1 MKKNSISLN
10 QALYAPL
17 SKGTVF
23 ETSVENYFELTKN
36 EQLASLVS
44 QIRQEKDE
52 NKRRELK
59 KNLPIRCPHYFRF
72 LDNHRCQAAIIPEA
86 FTFQTCI
93 DIDKREE
100 VEPALHRAY
109 LLNNEEGG
117 EWQGALLHAE
127 YSASGKLHLDI
138 RIPVGMTIEEAQR
151 AYTKALGVD
160 FDMDC
165 ITPERMI
172 YVTDEASQIYTAD
185 GWYAQLSDEEIEQ
198 RRKAYAD
205 RGLDIDGRQLKSEQM
220 SETAHTSDSEQM
232 PAAETAMLPYPSDFR
247 GIPYQL
253 IIEELTLLMG
263 GAPVHGSRNVFIYE
277 MAKQL
282 RCICN
287 NEPKWIQ
294 QIMPDFGE
302 DRKRVDETIENA
314 CKYSKTMK
322 ESKDLTKAIWQAG
335 ERLRTDAC
343 NQDGLSLQP
352 QLPPRLPQPIRHV
365 VSNAPRGYH
374 PAIAITAFS
383 AFATYTGGLKLR
395 YYNNTLIEPTQMNLL
410 DADTSIGKSSIKEPL
425 KSIVKPIKEKEKAN
439 RELLNDWNEKCASLG
454 ANKDKPERPKGIS
467 IQCIHSDTTAAALV
481 RLSDDAERAGDKAL
495 FIKMDELDQM
505 YDLAGGKKSK
515 VTQLLRRNYDTDEY
529 GQERV
534 GKESV
539 RADTIL
545 RTNMVVST
553 TPENSRTFFE
563 GQIGNG
569 TLSRFS
575 LCTIVNED
583 VEDLPVFGNY
593 NEKYQAKLQPYLERL
608 EKAEGIIDCKQAKD
622 LAMELVQTVLD
633 RKALMDSK
641 AYMALGFRSVESAFR
656 KGCLLYIMNDYKW
669 TKEIGAFMR
678 WAFEYDMWCK
688 FTIFPD
694 MAAKE
699 LGDATPVS
707 RRHGPSNLL
716 QKLNDTFT
724 RDEVRLIREIHNQK
738 KDDDNG
744 KGVVNLISQWRR
756 RGWVEVVEG
765 KKDVWYKTQKYFDSI
780 GTAA

>member
-1 MKKNSISLN
+1 M
-10 QALYAPL
+10 
-17 SKGTVF
+17 
-23 ETSVENYFELTKN
+23 
-36 EQLASLVS
+36 
-44 QIRQEKDE
+44 
-52 NKRRELK
+52 
-59 KNLPIRCPHYFRF
+59 
-72 LDNHRCQAAIIPEA
+72 
-86 FTFQTCI
+86 
-93 DIDKREE
+93 
-100 VEPALHRAY
+100 
-109 LLNNEEGG
+109 
-117 EWQGALLHAE
+117 
-127 YSASGKLHLDI
+127 
-138 RIPVGMTIEEAQR
+138 
-151 AYTKALGVD
+151 
-160 FDMDC
+160 
-165 ITPERMI
+165 
-172 YVTDEASQIYTAD
+172 
-185 GWYAQLSDEEIEQ
+185 
-198 RRKAYAD
+198 
-205 RGLDIDGRQLKSEQM
+205 
-220 SETAHTSDSEQM
+220 
-232 PAAETAMLPYPSDFR
+232 
-247 GIPYQL
+247 
-253 IIEELTLLMG
+253 
-263 GAPVHGSRNVFIYE
+263 
-277 MAKQL
+277 
-282 RCICN
+282 
-287 NEPKWIQ
+287 
-294 QIMPDFGE
+294 
-302 DRKRVDETIENA
+302 
-314 CKYSKTMK
+314 
-322 ESKDLTKAIWQAG
+322 
-335 ERLRTDAC
+335 
-343 NQDGLSLQP
+343 
-352 QLPPRLPQPIRHV
+352 
-365 VSNAPRGYH
+365 
-374 PAIAITAFS
+374 
-383 AFATYTGGLKLR
+383 
-395 YYNNTLIEPTQMNLL
+395 
-410 DADTSIGKSSIKEPL
+410 
-425 KSIVKPIKEKEKAN
+425 
-439 RELLNDWNEKCASLG
+439 
-454 ANKDKPERPKGIS
+454 
-467 IQCIHSDTTAAALV
+467 

-724 RDEVRLIREIHNQK
+724 RNEVRLIREIHNQK

-756 RGWVEVVEG
+756 RGWVEAVEG
-765 KKDVWYKTQKYFDSI
+765 KKDAWYKTQKYFDSI